1 MKSVKISHIII
12 IIIFTSSS
20 LLINYFMLYAYQ
32 SGELINTQA
41 FNETL
46 YNKSQS
52 YPENNNSST
61 LIFSNPFYLSNAT
74 LMLSKI
80 PIEKSSVID
89 REVQFFVERGVINT
103 SLVTYNVGYY
113 VEDSNMNG
121 STSDSKPL
129 NIDFKAE
136 IVPNYAKGSGFFLTE
151 NGGIIEWDAF
161 DQIID
166 KSDDK
171 VLYAGMMFFSP
182 ATVLLLTRMMK
193 YHFSKI
199 EWDYMNFLSTTL
211 TTLQLLPLILHS
223 LLLLLLL
230 LLPPIERYG
239 SGPIP
244 TNQYQGLSREKL
256 DS

>member
-161 DQIID
+161 DQIIG

-182 ATVLLLTRMMK
+182 ATATATADKNDEVSFLNNRVGLYEFSIDDADDITNSSSHSSFYYYYYYYCS
-193 YHFSKI
+193 YH
-199 EWDYMNFLSTTL
+199 
-211 TTLQLLPLILHS
+211 P
-223 LLLLLLL
+223 
-230 LLPPIERYG
+230 
-239 SGPIP
+239 
-244 TNQYQGLSREKL
+244 
-256 DS
+256 